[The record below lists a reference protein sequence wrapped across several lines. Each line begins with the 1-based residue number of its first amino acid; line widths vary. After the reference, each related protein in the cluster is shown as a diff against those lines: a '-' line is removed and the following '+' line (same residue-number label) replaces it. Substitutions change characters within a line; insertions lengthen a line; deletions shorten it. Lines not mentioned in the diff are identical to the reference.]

1 MSADLDKLQQLLSYQ
16 FADPQLAQQALTH
29 RSAGRDNNERLEFL
43 GDALLDFVIGEILY
57 EQYPEA
63 QEGELSRLRARMVN
77 KSALAHIGRD
87 LNLGNLV
94 RLSSGEAK
102 SGGKQRDSILADTVE
117 ALIAA
122 VYLDGGLAPC
132 KILVDRLTQSLQEN
146 YQQANDAKD
155 AKTRL
160 QEFLQASGH
169 DLPRYKVTAIDG
181 EAHDQVFHV
190 QCHSSMLAEPTM
202 GSGRSKRKAEQVAAQ
217 LALETLG
224 GLS

>member
-16 FADPQLAQQALTH
+16 FANPQLAQQALTH

-43 GDALLDFVIGEILY
+43 GDALLDFVIGELLY
-57 EQYPEA
+57 EQFPAA

-77 KSALAHIGRD
+77 KSALARIGRD
-87 LNLGNLV
+87 LDLGALV

-122 VYLDGGLAPC
+122 VYLDGGLGPC
-132 KILVDRLTQSLQEN
+132 KDLVNRLTQSLQAHYHE
-146 YQQANDAKD
+146 ASDAKD

-160 QEFLQASGH
+160 QEFLQANGH
-169 DLPRYKVTAIDG
+169 ELPRYKVAKIEG
-181 EAHDQVFHV
+181 EAHAQVFHV
-190 QCHSSMLAEPTM
+190 QCHSTMLAEPTA

-217 LALETLG
+217 LALEILG
-224 GLS
+224 ASS

>member
-1 MSADLDKLQQLLSYQ
+1 MPADLDKLQELISHR
-16 FADPQLAQQALTH
+16 FANPQLAQQALTH

-43 GDALLDFVIGEILY
+43 GDALLDFVIAEVLY

-77 KSALAHIGRD
+77 KSALAQIGRD
-87 LNLGNLV
+87 LGLGALV

-122 VYLDGGLAPC
+122 VYLDGGLVPC
-132 KILVDRLTQSLQEN
+132 KELVDRLTRSLQSR
-146 YQQANDAKD
+146 YQQVSDAKD

-181 EAHDQVFHV
+181 EAHEQVFHV
-190 QCHSSMLAEPTM
+190 ECHSSMLAEPTA

-217 LALETLG
+217 SALEILG
-224 GLS
+224 ATT